1 MAKQRPVKNR
11 NEKRKIKKVVQIVV
25 EGTTDK
31 TVIESMIHK
40 NMYQEI
46 KFKTYSKVDGG
57 GYTEFLSYIEKN
69 SAILDVVIIVADL
82 DRAAENLKEKQIL
95 QNLIKELEKQNIKN
109 NIFLTY
115 PRIEDWL
122 IQYFSVYQKNL
133 KLYEFLKSSKGDIY
147 LYDKLIQKSG
157 NVDTAIQYYARR
169 ENDLFYM
176 KKNYAKVKIEVD
188 NLCKKQSN
196 LYYILN
202 YFEFLNNN

>member
-1 MAKQRPVKNR
+1 M
-11 NEKRKIKKVVQIVV
+11 VVAIQNFYLI
-25 EGTTDK
+25 
-31 TVIESMIHK
+31 
-40 NMYQEI
+40 
-46 KFKTYSKVDGG
+46 
-57 GYTEFLSYIEKN
+57 IEKN

-176 KKNYAKVKIEVD
+176 KKNYAKGKIEVD

>member
-82 DRAAENLKEKQIL
+82 DRAAENLKEKQ
-95 QNLIKELEKQNIKN
+95 NIEN

-122 IQYFSVYQKNL
+122 IQYFSVYPKNL

-176 KKNYAKVKIEVD
+176 KKNYAKGKIKVD